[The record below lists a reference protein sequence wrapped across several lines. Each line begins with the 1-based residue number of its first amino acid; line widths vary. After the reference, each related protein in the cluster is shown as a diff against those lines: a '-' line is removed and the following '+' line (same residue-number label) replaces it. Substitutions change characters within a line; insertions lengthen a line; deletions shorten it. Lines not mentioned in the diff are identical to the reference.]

1 MAYEVKFMGLSKNS
15 LEIIGRVVEE
25 PKFLPY
31 GEGECAILQVKT
43 ITRNL
48 TSSGQWVDEP
58 NVVPITITSAKQV
71 QTVRDFVKPGRQV
84 MLTAFV
90 KAWEVGGVTQ
100 TANIL
105 TKLSLGDKPYE
116 PENKPQED
124 TGGGSGGSGG
134 GLPPI

>member
-71 QTVRDFVKPGRQV
+71 QTAKDYIKVGRQV
-84 MLTAFV
+84 MLTAYV
-90 KAWEVGGVTQ
+90 KAWDANGVTQ

-116 PENKPQED
+116 PEDKPQGD
-124 TGGGSGGSGG
+124 DMGNSGGG